1 MTPPKECQHF
11 GMISSVARL
20 FFAYVHRNIN
30 TSDITI
36 SKSIGARTANGLSM
50 LLHQGAISFETW
62 FNQEAPIDAMK
73 KGLDEAIQK

>member
-1 MTPPKECQHF
+1 
-11 GMISSVARL
+11 MIYSPSKTKLIRDA
-20 FFAYVHRNIN
+20 
-30 TSDITI
+30 
-36 SKSIGARTANGLSM
+36 KSIGARTANGLSM